1 MSCTSIPFT
10 LSLAGSE
17 GRAECASLLAVQVV
31 QHCWLADE
39 VSSDNSCR
47 LYNTAAMAAA
57 EATESTAV
65 MVAVADSN

>member
-39 VSSDNSCR
+39 VSSDNMCR
-47 LYNTAAMAAA
+47 LYNTAAMSAA
-57 EATESTAV
+57 EVTESSAV
-65 MVAVADSN
+65 MASVACSN